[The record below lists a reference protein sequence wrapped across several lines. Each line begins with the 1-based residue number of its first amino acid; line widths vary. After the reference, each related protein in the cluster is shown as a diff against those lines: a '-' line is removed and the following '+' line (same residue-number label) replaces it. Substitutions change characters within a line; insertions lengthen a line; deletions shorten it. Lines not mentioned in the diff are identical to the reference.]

1 METTRLS
8 SKGQVIIP
16 KGFRTSHHWLTG
28 LELQVIETGDG
39 VLLKPRA
46 PFPETTIDQVA
57 GMLKREGQKTFTDA
71 EIKEGLKKSIRRK
84 WHARG

>member
-16 KGFRTSHHWLTG
+16 KGFRASHHWLTG
-28 LELQVIETGDG
+28 LELQVIEAGDG
-39 VLLKPRA
+39 VLLKPRT

-57 GMLKREGQKTFTDA
+57 GMLKREGQKAFTDS

>member
-16 KGFRTSHHWLTG
+16 KGFRASHHWLTG

-57 GMLKREGQKTFTDA
+57 GMLKRDGQKALSVEEMDA
-71 EIKEGLKKSIRRK
+71 GVGKAFRRK
-84 WHARG
+84 WRDRR